1 MGHSSTWFDDTQIR
15 ALTQSLLEDS
25 ALEQA
30 KVPVQFQEVIAD
42 MCAGAH
48 FHTKGVKTSVLTHRG
63 TQPGR
68 STADL
73 LYNICMRR
81 KMQVIQERLKS
92 EGLIQSLEWFGNS
105 LQFAD
110 SSATE
115 QCVLTDAI
123 FVDDM
128 VIMTSP
134 EKVTDII
141 PQAQA
146 IATNVDTTMDAHGA
160 QVNSTAGKTEAM
172 INARG
177 EGAPAF
183 RRHMWLELQNNM
195 LTAVGD
201 KQVCLRVVENTSI

>member
-1 MGHSSTWFDDTQIR
+1 MKPSLGSFVNLISMTHIR
-15 ALTQSLLEDS
+15 AITQSLLEVS
-25 ALEQA
+25 ALEHA
-30 KVPVQFQEVIAD
+30 KVPVLFQEVIAD

-81 KMQVIQERLKS
+81 KWQVVQERLKS
-92 EGLIQSLEWFGNS
+92 EGLMQSLEWSGNS

-115 QCVLTDAI
+115 QCDLTDAS

-146 IATNVDTTMDAHGA
+146 IAKIVDTTMDAHGA
-160 QVNSTAGKTEAM
+160 QVNFTAGKSEAM

-183 RRHMWLELQNNM
+183 RRHMWLKLQNNIW
-195 LTAVGD
+195 TAVGD
-201 KQVCLRVVENTSI
+201 KRVCLRVV